1 MRKALRAGGK
11 GQSGNQLFPTTLLT
25 HLRGPPVLSYGHFGS
40 SWARPTSG
48 LRQPP
53 TVPTAQTTSKI
64 ARLPLLAAD
73 VLHPYRD
80 LIEIVS
86 AVRSDKCLDLV
97 TWPSWPFGTTVY
109 SRLVRGRSTYGPV
122 LSHSG
127 EIHRMGRIL
136 RAAASLVTGLALAA
150 TATVGTVP
158 AEAATRCD
166 VTFKTH
172 DPIRE
177 G

>member
-53 TVPTAQTTSKI
+53 TVPTAQTASKI

-73 VLHPYRD
+73 VLQPYRD
-80 LIEIVS
+80 LIEITS
-86 AVRSDKCLDLV
+86 AVHSDKCLDLI
-97 TWPSWPFGTTVY
+97 TWPRRPFRHHID
-109 SRLVRGRSTYGPV
+109 SRLVRVRSRHRGRCCLTRGRSTAWG
-122 LSHSG
+122 G
-127 EIHRMGRIL
+127 
-136 RAAASLVTGLALAA
+136 
-150 TATVGTVP
+150 
-158 AEAATRCD
+158 
-166 VTFKTH
+166 F
-172 DPIRE
+172 
-177 G
+177 